1 MSADKVKFRQA
12 VVPGDQIEVRV
23 KLTKNRGFKIGVA
36 EGTCSVGGKVVSSA
50 ELMFT
55 ILDAAE
61 EAGA

>member
-1 MSADKVKFRQA
+1 
-12 VVPGDQIEVRV
+12 VRV
-23 KLTKNRGFKIGVA
+23 KLTKNLGFKIGVA